1 MEMSPINYY
10 PRSDGS
16 FSSKKKTIGLTLI
29 EVLIALA
36 IVSIALTAVIKSA
49 SESIRATNYLQNKT
63 IAMWVASQVLNEI
76 RVGLLTLPNGEEMLK
91 DTSMT
96 LSKKWYWQARQEA
109 TSNKRIQK
117 ITVQVSTSSEEE
129 VPSLIRLE
137 SYIYREA

>member
-1 MEMSPINYY
+1 M
-10 PRSDGS
+10 
-16 FSSKKKTIGLTLI
+16 
-29 EVLIALA
+29 IALA